1 MTEIL
6 PPNQQQMKQHVQS
19 IRTWFASGKGQR
31 LLSLEK
37 PLIEQALT
45 YYFGRF
51 LLQAGP
57 LYNLVQPIKD
67 VDEIISVGCEG
78 FNADIVCEE
87 HAWPILTEGVEAVVL
102 QHTLDF
108 AYSPHNTLRE
118 AARCIRPGGHILIV
132 GFNPYSYWGIYRR
145 CHFGVLSKS
154 HSITYS
160 RLMDWLRLLGFAV
173 ERTWKGAYG
182 LPNSVVVDKVIGLEA
197 IGQHRKWWGNGF
209 YIVSARKM
217 MIQPTPLKSKKK
229 SILGT
234 LAPIP
239 VVNRNDVRVDERHS

>member
-1 MTEIL
+1 MTELL
-6 PPNQQQMKQHVQS
+6 PANQQQMKQHVQS
-19 IRTWFASGKGQR
+19 VRSWFASGKGQR
-31 LLSLEK
+31 LISLEK
-37 PLIEQALT
+37 PLIDQALS

-67 VDEIISVGCEG
+67 VDEIVSVGYEG
-78 FNADIVCEE
+78 FNADIICEE

-145 CHFGVLSKS
+145 CYFGVLSKS

-160 RLMDWLRLLGFAV
+160 RLVDWLRLLGFNV

-182 LPNSVVVDKVIGLEA
+182 LPNSVVVQDRVVGLEA

-229 SILGT
+229 SILGA

-239 VVNRNDVRVDERHS
+239 VVNRNDVRVDE